1 MKKNV
6 LVFPCGSEIGLEIYK
21 SVNLSTHFSLYGGSS
36 VSDHGRVVYENYI
49 DGLPFVDDPDFMKK
63 LNIIID
69 KFKIDFIFP
78 AHDSVV
84 LKLAQEYEKGLLK
97 CKVVTSSADTCEISR
112 SKMKT
117 YSKLDGVI
125 DIPRIYKNVSDV
137 NEETLP
143 IFLKPDVGQGSKGT
157 FKAQTIEDVKFYCK
171 KDPTLLFLEYLPG
184 KEYTIDCFT
193 NSDGELLFC
202 EGRER
207 KRVSGGISVDSAT
220 VKDNRFYDLGSK
232 INNAIKFKGA
242 WFFQLKERLNGDLVL
257 MEIAPRIAG
266 TMGLVRC
273 KGVNLVLL
281 SLFDAMGYELG
292 IIENNYEMSIER
304 ALQNKYIHNI
314 DYRHVYIDF
323 DDTVIINEKINLQI
337 MAFVFQC
344 INNGVIV
351 YLLTRHTGIIKDTLR
366 KYRLTNIFDNIIW
379 VKDRSSKSSYIKHGD
394 SIFIDDSFAERKE
407 VWESLKIPVF
417 DTHMLEGL
425 ME

>member
-21 SVNLSTHFSLYGGSS
+21 SVNLSTHFSIYGGSS
-36 VSDHGRVVYENYI
+36 VNDHGRVVYENYI
-49 DGLPFVDDPDFMKK
+49 DGLPFVDDPDFIKK

-84 LKLAQEYEKGLLK
+84 LKLAQEYEKGLLR
-97 CKVVTSSADTCEISR
+97 CKVITSSAETCEISR

-117 YSKLDGVI
+117 YSKLDSVI
-125 DIPRIYKNVSDV
+125 DTPRMYKDIREI

-143 IFLKPDVGQGSKGT
+143 VFLKPDVGQGSKGT
-157 FKAQTIEDVKFYCK
+157 FKARTIEDVKFYYK

-207 KRVSGGISVDSAT
+207 KRVSGGISVDSGT
-220 VKDNRFYDLGSK
+220 VKDNRFYDLGRK
-232 INNAIKFKGA
+232 INNTIKFKGV
-242 WFFQLKERLNGDLVL
+242 WFFQLKERENGDLVL

-273 KGVNLVLL
+273 KGVNLALL
-281 SLFDAMGYELG
+281 SLFDAMGYELD

-323 DDTVIINEKINLQI
+323 DDTVKINEKINLQI

-351 YLLTRHTGIIKDTLR
+351 YLLTRHAGIINDTLR
-366 KYRLTNIFDNIIW
+366 KYRLTSIFDNIIW
-379 VKDRSSKSSYIKHGD
+379 VKDGSSKSSYIKYED

-407 VWESLKIPVF
+407 VGESLKIPVF